1 MARSRR
7 AEPDASGRVEEGI
20 GVTAATGIAT
30 PSGERNARKPGGDS
44 ARAAELDGQR
54 SSVLLS
60 DLERGHVVVDLRAGE
75 TLRDQQFG
83 KHVVMEVESGRIL
96 VNVTDESREFGAGGL
111 VIFDPGELHTVR
123 GLVATRLVF
132 DLRENGFATR
142 PRPATGAAK
151 DLRFSSAPDWLL
163 CLGVLAGVLLI
174 LFLILLT
181 GLL

>member
-7 AEPDASGRVEEGI
+7 AEPDTSRRAEESI
-20 GVTAATGIAT
+20 GATEARGIAT
-30 PSGERNARKPGGDS
+30 PSRERNARKPGADA
-44 ARAAELDGQR
+44 ARAAELD
-54 SSVLLS
+54 SVLLS

-75 TLRDQQFG
+75 TLTDQQFG

-96 VNVTDESREFGAGGL
+96 VNVSDESREFGAGAL
-111 VIFDPGELHTVR
+111 VIFDPGELHTLR

-151 DLRFSSAPDWLL
+151 ESRFSTAPDWVL
-163 CLGVLAGVLLI
+163 CLAVLAGVLLI